1 MQTSSPIWVSLA
13 IGVLV
18 LLGALGSQLI
28 SAIATL
34 KTKKIELSYGRK
46 ADAYRDFMI
55 KAGTFGHDPWN
66 EEKYL
71 QYLHSYLAALI
82 IASDDVNETLNG
94 KTGVSVN
101 AQRLRVNRNY
111 DSMSAIQSTSWYNA
125 MEAAT
130 VAMRDDLQQ
139 LSKH

>member
-1 MQTSSPIWVSLA
+1 MQTSSPIWVSIA
-13 IGVLV
+13 VGVLV

-28 SAIATL
+28 SAIANL
-34 KTKKIELSYGRK
+34 KTKRMEMSYGRK

-82 IASDDVNETLNG
+82 VASDNVKETLNG
-94 KTGVSVN
+94 KTGVSVT
-101 AQRLRVNRNY
+101 AQRLRVNRDY
-111 DSMSAIQSTSWYNA
+111 DSMSAMQSTSWYNA
-125 MEAAT
+125 MEAVT

>member
-1 MQTSSPIWVSLA
+1 MQTSSPIWVSLTV
-13 IGVLV
+13 GFLV

-28 SAIATL
+28 SALVNL
-34 KTKKIELSYGRK
+34 KTKRLELSFGRK

-55 KAGTFGHDPWN
+55 KAGTFGHDPRN

-82 IASDDVNETLNG
+82 VASDNVKETLNA
-94 KTGVSVN
+94 KDGVSVN
-101 AQRLRVNRNY
+101 AQRLRVSLNY
-111 DSMSAIQSTSWYNA
+111 DSMSTLRSTSWSNA

-130 VAMRDDLQQ
+130 IAMRDDLQQ